1 MKNIPKQVTLIPM
14 IKYTEMARYYNFA
27 DAVIGNLFIGNHE
40 IVALEGVLCKKPVIS
55 YTDPNTK
62 IVVDG
67 NEIKSPF
74 LPTSKN
80 PKEVAKIIDMIV
92 SSPEKRNNLFKKE
105 YDFVTE
111 VTDPEKCVRWWDNLF
126 EEIISENK
134 TIHKNSSK
142 LSISFRKIVF
152 LIGNRLYVKKL
163 KKVIKN

>member
-1 MKNIPKQVTLIPM
+1 MLLGQVT
-14 IKYTEMARYYNFA
+14 
-27 DAVIGNLFIGNHE
+27 G
-40 IVALEGVLCKKPVIS
+40 GV
-55 YTDPNTK
+55 
-62 IVVDG
+62 
-67 NEIKSPF
+67 
-74 LPTSKN
+74 
-80 PKEVAKIIDMIV
+80 KIIDMIV

-105 YDFVTE
+105 YDYVTE

-163 KKVIKN
+163 KMRKNYLKKIS